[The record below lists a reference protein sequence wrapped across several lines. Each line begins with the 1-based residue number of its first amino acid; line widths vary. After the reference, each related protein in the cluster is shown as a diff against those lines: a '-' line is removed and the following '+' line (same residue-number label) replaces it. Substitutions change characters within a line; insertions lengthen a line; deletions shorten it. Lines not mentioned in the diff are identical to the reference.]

1 MIFWIQK
8 YIKSTAPLQLSVEGP
23 KHVKMSSNQ
32 YSSGAW
38 WLEKETN
45 DVIRI
50 ISKDSVYDIDSL
62 RCDEPVDG
70 EEPIYYQYYT
80 DDANRNLN
88 TTQWVATAT
97 KLDEK
102 FTFKAC

>member
-1 MIFWIQK
+1 
-8 YIKSTAPLQLSVEGP
+8 
-23 KHVKMSSNQ
+23 MSSNQ

-50 ISKDSVYDIDSL
+50 ISKDSVYDTDAL
-62 RCDEPVDG
+62 NGEPVEG
-70 EEPIYYQYYT
+70 QQPIYYQYYT
-80 DDANRNLN
+80 DDANRNLM